1 MLASGLSIFVLLC
14 AAVLGQSI
22 WMRAAARAS
31 LQPVRV
37 RTERSRH
44 YR

>member
-1 MLASGLSIFVLLC
+1 MLASGLSILVLLS
-14 AAVLGQSI
+14 AALLGQSI
-22 WMRAAARAS
+22 WMRARAAAS

-37 RTERSRH
+37 RANRPRH